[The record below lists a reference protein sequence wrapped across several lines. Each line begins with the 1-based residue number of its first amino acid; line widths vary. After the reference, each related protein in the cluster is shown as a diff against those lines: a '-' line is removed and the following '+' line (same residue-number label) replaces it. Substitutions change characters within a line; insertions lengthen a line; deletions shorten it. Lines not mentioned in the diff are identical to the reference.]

1 MESRG
6 GTKEKSVNRGGDLRG
21 RGVESRRRMG
31 RTTNGG
37 VGKGG
42 VWRAEGTRGTGV
54 GGKERFE
61 GRDVTYR
68 EGLKKWE
75 G

>member
-1 MESRG
+1 M
-6 GTKEKSVNRGGDLRG
+6 G
-21 RGVESRRRMG
+21 RATNEGVE
-31 RTTNGG
+31 
-37 VGKGG
+37 KGG
-42 VWRAEGTRGTGV
+42 VWRAERTRGTG
-54 GGKERFE
+54 GGRERFE